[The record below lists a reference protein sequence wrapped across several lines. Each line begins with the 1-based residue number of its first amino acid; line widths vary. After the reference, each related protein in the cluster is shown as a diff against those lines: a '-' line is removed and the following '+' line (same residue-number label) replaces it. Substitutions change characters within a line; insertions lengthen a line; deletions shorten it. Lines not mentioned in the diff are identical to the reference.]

1 VAARVR
7 RHCGARIAKRRA
19 SRAGHDRTGNA
30 GNDVLLGVVSPSELS
45 FYNHNSHFI
54 V

>member
-1 VAARVR
+1 VSAVTAA
-7 RHCGARIAKRRA
+7 RA
-19 SRAGHDRTGNA
+19 SRNVGLHVRGHDRTGNA